1 MKFDKFTK
9 VILTVI
15 AVNLSILTLKELSII
30 PEAHADDLKEPVQL
44 VENQK
49 YGLVPVNA
57 DGSITVR
64 LSDKVDVNLIDI
76 NTSDKLNIH
85 LKSSDSYSLKN
96 AGPLEVRTD

>member
-15 AVNLSILTLKELSII
+15 AVNLSVLTLKELSII

-64 LSDKVDVNLIDI
+64 LSNKVDVNLVDI
-76 NTSDKLNIH
+76 NTADKLNIH
-85 LKSSDSYSLKN
+85 LKSSDSYSLNN
-96 AGPLEVRTD
+96 AGPLEVKTD